1 MDKISR
7 RDFVQSALALA
18 AVSQLQ
24 RASDVFAQSP
34 SPFMLPSLPY
44 PSAALEPIIDTETMN
59 IHHGKHHQGYVD
71 KLNEQ
76 VTKIPQLDKKTLEEI
91 LATVSN
97 YPEALRNNAGGH
109 YNHSFFWRNMAPIGK
124 GGAPSRELQKQIIAD
139 LAGQEKFQEAFT
151 NTALSRFGSGWVW
164 LIMTAEKKFSIVST
178 PYQDNPLMDVAPV
191 KGIPLLALDVW
202 EHAYYLKYQNKR
214 VDYVKAWW
222 SLINWTEVNARYGE
236 SLRASM

>member
-76 VTKIPQLDKKTLEEI
+76 VTKIPQLDKKTLEPRDASI
-91 LATVSN
+91 
-97 YPEALRNNAGGH
+97 NAGTRLD
-109 YNHSFFWRNMAPIGK
+109 YSVCEA
-124 GGAPSRELQKQIIAD
+124 IA
-139 LAGQEKFQEAFT
+139 
-151 NTALSRFGSGWVW
+151 FGSLLKEGYQ
-164 LIMTAEKKFSIVST
+164 IRVSG
-178 PYQDNPLMDVAPV
+178 Q
-191 KGIPLLALDVW
+191 
-202 EHAYYLKYQNKR
+202 
-214 VDYVKAWW
+214 
-222 SLINWTEVNARYGE
+222 VNFFPFIK
-236 SLRASM
+236 